1 MKDAIINCL
10 NFVGENFFVV
20 FFSLWLIY
28 GTIAVII
35 LTR

>member
-10 NFVGENFFVV
+10 DFVGKNFFVV

-28 GTIAVII
+28 GAIAVII